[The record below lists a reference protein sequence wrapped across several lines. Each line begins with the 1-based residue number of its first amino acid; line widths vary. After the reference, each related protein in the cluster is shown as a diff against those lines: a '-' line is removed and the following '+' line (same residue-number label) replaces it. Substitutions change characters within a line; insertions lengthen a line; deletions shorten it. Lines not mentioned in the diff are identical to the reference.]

1 MRSYATHW
9 GPCIV
14 ADRLSEARS
23 CCGCSWWAVKG
34 GGRLVIWDE
43 AIALQGLRSRARG
56 RDVWPRRKRRLHLYS
71 APWWLLP
78 KRHGSGSSTS
88 LQRSSDAT
96 VSGTTGVA
104 HLGVSITRRAVRF
117 SHGRAMARATGGG
130 CGAAAVCGCVAP
142 LSVTTLSVTVACCS
156 RQGWAGDADAVPC
169 AAVIAS
175 RHAATQCC
183 ENRVAVL
190 GLGFRVGF
198 RV

>member
-1 MRSYATHW
+1 MHSSRPAIGSSVMLW
-9 GPCIV
+9 LLVVG
-14 ADRLSEARS
+14 RQR
-23 CCGCSWWAVKG
+23 WWPACY
-34 GGRLVIWDE
+34 LDE

-56 RDVWPRRKRRLHLYS
+56 RDVWPRRKRRLYLYL

-78 KRHGSGSSTS
+78 KRPGSGSSTS

-104 HLGVSITRRAVRF
+104 HLGASTARRAVRF

-190 GLGFRVGF
+190 ASLISSLSRA
-198 RV
+198 

>member
-56 RDVWPRRKRRLHLYS
+56 RDVWPRRKRRLYLYL

-78 KRHGSGSSTS
+78 KRPGSGSSTS

-117 SHGRAMARATGGG
+117 SHGRAMARAKVAD
-130 CGAAAVCGCVAP
+130 AAPVPSAGTFRRQRRLGYC
-142 LSVTTLSVTVACCS
+142 SVPVACCL
-156 RQGWAGDADAVPC
+156 RHGWAGDAG
-169 AAVIAS
+169 AA
-175 RHAATQCC
+175 
-183 ENRVAVL
+183 
-190 GLGFRVGF
+190 
-198 RV
+198 